1 MTQTQTAGIAA
12 FGAPHVAVHDTRPSA
27 EYLLAVEWL
36 ENASGKAKLYLQAVA
51 GSDFEEGS
59 EEETM
64 GQFMRMM
71 RWKNK
76 FGCGDTESREARYT
90 ATPELF
96 EEALSELEP
105 ICDYVI
111 SMLKRKTS
119 TDIPD
124 EYSDQ
129 RHGKTEKEIHMTK
142 LWHEDREYQL
152 IALGL
157 WEAFSSSIG
166 KLRTGYRE
174 IMDALTDPTFPAD
187 ERNVIPDTR
196 LYTLQPRHGDYTI
209 WLTGLDSLFQQ
220 EKGGVVG
227 DMGEAA
233 PSSEAL
239 ESESGGNL
247 GPLLNEEEK
256 GTLPN
261 CKDTANKPFLI

>member
-36 ENASGKAKLYLQAVA
+36 ENASGKAQLYLQAVA
-51 GSDFEEGS
+51 GSDFEEDD
-59 EEETM
+59 EEETLLSIAK
-64 GQFMRMM
+64 R
-71 RWKNK
+71 K
-76 FGCGDTESREARYT
+76 
-90 ATPELF
+90 TPLKYNNEY
-96 EEALSELEP
+96 SDRGNP
-105 ICDYVI
+105 V
-111 SMLKRKTS
+111 LKRKTS

-124 EYSDQ
+124 EHSDQ

-142 LWHEDREYQL
+142 LWHEGREYQL
-152 IALGL
+152 VVLGL
-157 WEAFSSSIG
+157 WEAFSSSID

-174 IMDALTDPTFPAD
+174 IMDALNDPTFPAD

-196 LYTLQPRHGDYTI
+196 FYTLQPRHGDYKI

-220 EKGGVVG
+220 GKGGVVG

>member
-36 ENASGKAKLYLQAVA
+36 ENASGKAQLYLQAVA
-51 GSDFEEGS
+51 ESDFEEGS

-76 FGCGDTESREARYT
+76 FGCDDTESREARYI

-105 ICDYVI
+105 ICDYI
-111 SMLKRKTS
+111 
-119 TDIPD
+119 IP
-124 EYSDQ
+124 S
-129 RHGKTEKEIHMTK
+129 
-142 LWHEDREYQL
+142 
-152 IALGL
+152 
-157 WEAFSSSIG
+157 
-166 KLRTGYRE
+166 YRE
-174 IMDALTDPTFPAD
+174 IMDALNDPTFPAD

-196 LYTLQPRHGDYTI
+196 FYTLQPRHGDYKI

-256 GTLPN
+256 DTLPN
-261 CKDTANKPFLI
+261 CKDTTNKPFLI